1 MSHWYDRQGN
11 PRYEV
16 QGKLG
21 PKPTT
26 LREARKEGW
35 VPSVSTV
42 WGDIV
47 AKPMLN
53 KWMQNELMESLW
65 TEFHSAE
72 NMGRNQSYDEYQ
84 ELARTRFSKKQQQVM
99 NLSLIHI

>member
-35 VPSVSTV
+35 
-42 WGDIV
+42 
-47 AKPMLN
+47 K
-53 KWMQNELMESLW
+53 
-65 TEFHSAE
+65 AE
-72 NMGRNQSYDEYQ
+72 GGRDC
-84 ELARTRFSKKQQQVM
+84 
-99 NLSLIHI
+99 